1 MARKCRFPESFM
13 KHQDQA
19 STRNLEKR
27 LRFLDEFKRIRD
39 LEDGEIEGNIDE
51 KDGDEIQ
58 ALSDSSRFFLTK

>member
-1 MARKCRFPESFM
+1 M

-39 LEDGEIEGNIDE
+39 LENGEIEENIDE
-51 KDGDEIQ
+51 KDGDETQ

>member
-1 MARKCRFPESFM
+1 M
-13 KHQDQA
+13 KHHDQA

>member
-1 MARKCRFPESFM
+1 M

-39 LEDGEIEGNIDE
+39 LEDSEIEGNDDE
-51 KDGDEIQ
+51 KDGDETQ

>member
-1 MARKCRFPESFM
+1 M

-39 LEDGEIEGNIDE
+39 LEDGEIEGNDDE
-51 KDGDEIQ
+51 KDGDETQ
-58 ALSDSSRFFLTK
+58 ALSASSRFFLTK

>member
-1 MARKCRFPESFM
+1 M